1 MQVLINQYNNYTVLD
16 NVHINGS
23 LTQGENLADNGGM
36 QIAYEAFKRTPEG
49 KSDTKI
55 DGFTPD
61 QRFFLSL
68 AQIWR
73 MKISDAR
80 TRMSIATNPHSPPIY
95 RTNGP
100 MSNMTSFYD
109 AFKVKPG
116 DKMYRPDSLRVK
128 VW

>member
-1 MQVLINQYNNYTVLD
+1 
-16 NVHINGS
+16 
-23 LTQGENLADNGGM
+23 ENLADNGGM
-36 QIAYEAFKRTPEG
+36 AIAYEAFKRTEQG
-49 KSDTKI
+49 KGDTKI

-68 AQIWR
+68 AQLWR
-73 MKISDAR
+73 MKISDEAKR
-80 TRMSIATNPHSPPIY
+80 LNINTNPHSPAMY

-100 MSNMTSFYD
+100 MSNMPSFYK
-109 AFKVKPG
+109 AFNVKAG